1 MLDARF
7 RGHDRGDVLI
17 MRIRS
22 PKDFWAGLIFIAI
35 GGGFVLLAQQ
45 YRLGDMHRMGP
56 AMFPTLVGALLAVLG
71 AIIAL
76 RSFAFEGEPVP
87 RFYLR
92 PIGVSL
98 LGIVLFGVALQWLGL
113 IAAVA
118 VLVLVGAYAARDVR
132 PLENLALAAVMIAF
146 SVAVFVWLL
155 GLPLPLW
162 PNS

>member
-1 MLDARF
+1 
-7 RGHDRGDVLI
+7 

-71 AIIAL
+71 AVIAL
-76 RSFAFEGEPVP
+76 RAFAFEGEPVP

-98 LGIVLFGVALQWLGL
+98 LAIVLFGVALQWLGL

-118 VLVLVGAYAARDVR
+118 VLVLVGAAARDVR

>member
-1 MLDARF
+1 MP
-7 RGHDRGDVLI
+7 RGHGARPSVCLYDDPDCASAHPTGALWDEI

-35 GGGFVLLAQQ
+35 GGGFVLLALQ

-92 PIGVSL
+92 PIGGSL
-98 LGIVLFGVALQWLGL
+98 LAIGLFGVALQWLRP
-113 IAAVA
+113 IAPPPVI
-118 VLVLVGAYAARDVR
+118 VRGAASA
-132 PLENLALAAVMIAF
+132 
-146 SVAVFVWLL
+146 
-155 GLPLPLW
+155 
-162 PNS
+162 

>member
-1 MLDARF
+1 
-7 RGHDRGDVLI
+7 

-35 GGGFVLLAQQ
+35 AGGFVLLAQQ
-45 YRLGDMHRMGP
+45 YRLGDLHRMGP

-71 AIIAL
+71 AVLAL
-76 RSFAFEGEPVP
+76 RAFALDGAAVP
-87 RFYLR
+87 RFHAR

-98 LGIVLFGVALQWLGL
+98 LAIVLFAVALQWLGL
-113 IAAVA
+113 IAAIA
-118 VLVLVGAYAARDVR
+118 VLVLVGARAARDVR
-132 PLENLALAAVMIAF
+132 PLENLALAAAMIAF

-162 PNS
+162 PDS

>member
-1 MLDARF
+1 
-7 RGHDRGDVLI
+7 

-35 GGGFVLLAQQ
+35 GGGFVLLALQ

-71 AIIAL
+71 VVIAL
-76 RSFAFEGEPVP
+76 RALAFLGEPVP
-87 RFYLR
+87 RFYPR
-92 PIGVSL
+92 PIGVSVL
-98 LGIVLFGVALQWLGL
+98 AIVLFGVALQWLDL

-132 PLENLALAAVMIAF
+132 PLENLALAAVMIVF
-146 SVAVFVWLL
+146 SVGVFVWLL

-162 PNS
+162 PTS

>member
-1 MLDARF
+1 M
-7 RGHDRGDVLI
+7 

-56 AMFPTLVGALLAVLG
+56 AMFPTLVGALLVALG
-71 AIIAL
+71 LIIAL
-76 RSFAFEGEPVP
+76 RSFALDGAPVP
-87 RFYLR
+87 RFEVR

-98 LGIVLFGVALQWLGL
+98 LAIVLFGIALHWFGL
-113 IAAVA
+113 VAAVA

-132 PLENLALAAVMIAF
+132 PLENFALAAVMVAF
-146 SVAVFVWLL
+146 SVGVFVWLL

-162 PNS
+162 PTS

>member
-1 MLDARF
+1 
-7 RGHDRGDVLI
+7 

-162 PNS
+162 PNL